1 MNMKAYLVALDTARA
16 RLFYWGGAGDPS
28 LDGPPRLTELE
39 DLTNP
44 EARLQNREVF
54 SNDTGNNRTTG
65 PGPAHAFD
73 DHREGNRSEG
83 VRRFARDLGRRL
95 SDLVSRDPS
104 SRVILISETQM
115 LHDLR
120 QEVESALPRGI
131 SVTELP
137 ENLSKLSATDLQL
150 ALAKKGLL
158 PGPQKGPTVDQ
169 FVPRGQPMPGSDVK
183 RSR

>member
-1 MNMKAYLVALDTARA
+1 MKAYLVALDTARA
-16 RLFYWGGAGDPS
+16 RLFYWAGAGDPS

-39 DLTNP
+39 DLTHP
-44 EARLQNREVF
+44 EARLHDREVF
-54 SNDTGNNRTTG
+54 SNEIGNNRTTG

-73 DHREGNRSEG
+73 DHREAHRSEG
-83 VRRFARDLGRRL
+83 VRRFAREVGRRL
-95 SDLVSRDPS
+95 SDLVSRDAP

-120 QEVESALPRGI
+120 QEVEAALPRGI
-131 SVTELP
+131 SVTELA
-137 ENLSKLSATDLQL
+137 ENLSKLGAAELQL
-150 ALAKKGLL
+150 VLAKKGLL
-158 PGPQKGPTVDQ
+158 PGPHKGPTVDQ